1 MGLPARELVG
11 YKDYARL
18 ADKKENGSETY
29 GCSAMFACRGSSP
42 WRLGS
47 LVWKRKAEEA
57 GCSMGTGGEKIV
69 LIGSIPCQLLAGDVQ
84 SGEHESGYSKEE
96 GALYTSRGMCG
107 EGAKQPRLV
116 SAEGR
121 EIMGPGFFAEPRECV
136 VQLGGETREAIRSPG
151 PAKKTTA
158 PGTTPGPCWYPP
170 GLTRMQRQ
178 RVQKLRTKEISEKAQ
193 ETERDHWFNQE
204 RPTREPAK
212 MRKEKRIEREGR
224 SEESGDDEGNTKEV
238 GTVSMEVSMAFHL
251 PDEFGLPE
259 TELVQ
264 LDLGAE
270 RAIFEKPE
278 EVGSHMKSLYIKG
291 YLDGEPVG
299 RMLVDGGACVN
310 IMPCSV
316 FERLGHQEKELMR
329 TNMTLSGFS
338 GEVSDTKGI
347 ISKELTVGNKTIPT
361 AFCVVDIKGKYNV
374 LLGWDWIHA
383 NGCVPST
390 LHQCVMR

>member
-1 MGLPARELVG
+1 
-11 YKDYARL
+11 
-18 ADKKENGSETY
+18 
-29 GCSAMFACRGSSP
+29 
-42 WRLGS
+42 
-47 LVWKRKAEEA
+47 
-57 GCSMGTGGEKIV
+57 
-69 LIGSIPCQLLAGDVQ
+69 
-84 SGEHESGYSKEE
+84 
-96 GALYTSRGMCG
+96 
-107 EGAKQPRLV
+107 
-116 SAEGR
+116 
-121 EIMGPGFFAEPRECV
+121 
-136 VQLGGETREAIRSPG
+136 
-151 PAKKTTA
+151 
-158 PGTTPGPCWYPP
+158 
-170 GLTRMQRQ
+170 MQRQ
-178 RVQKLRTKEISEKAQ
+178 QVQKLRTKEIREKAQ
-193 ETERDHWFNQE
+193 ENERDHWFNQE

-212 MRKEKRIEREGR
+212 TRKEKRIEREGR

-238 GTVSMEVSMAFHL
+238 GTMSMEVNMAFHL
-251 PDEFGLPE
+251 PDKFGLPE

-264 LDLGAE
+264 LNLGAE

-278 EVGSHMKSLYIKG
+278 EVGSHMKPLYIKG

-310 IMPCSV
+310 IMPCFV

-390 LHQCVMR
+390 LHQCVMRWVGNNIEVIEADDSVCVAMAEPQENLPEGKVKCLTGRDLSGYDYISIGQEGFVPVNIKPTAISRLESLEITK